1 MNYRVPYCALLTL
14 AVASAPAFA
23 QLTVTLTPNIS
34 SPQMVGTPIV
44 FTAVA
49 SGGSGNYDYQFSANL
64 TSTPTQIKQDFNG
77 LMSQFTW
84 VPSVKEGNYTIGVVA
99 RDLANKSSRAFMT
112 APYTVT
118 PALNAGA
125 QAIHTTAN
133 TLVALFSAPP
143 CPAGQRERVVFL
155 KAHQT
160 AIKFNTNPQPCDNVT
175 SMNYYVAGMYP
186 NTAYNMFW
194 ETLDS
199 LGNKIATGA
208 PMQFLTGAIPT
219 NISLPSPIFV
229 AADSPNQV
237 DPDQAFPII
246 LQGFTPGFGT
256 AYNVAAT
263 DLAGNYLWYAP
274 PVLDLI
280 SRTEVGGKLFAIQ
293 TPTITQSNPQ
303 PYAQQLLEIDLV
315 GNQLL
320 NTNAEI
326 VSEQLAAHGKH
337 PITSFSHEVRRL
349 PGGDILLI
357 GAEERLIAN
366 ANQCGSTNG
375 VPNTCDVLGDEIIVL
390 NSNMQYLWSWDG
402 FDNGTY
408 TDSTG
413 SHQLVDDKA
422 VLGETCAP
430 NGGGCPA
437 FYLAPVANDWTHSN
451 STTLTA
457 DGNIILSIRHLDW
470 VIKVNYGNGSGDAHI
485 MWRMGNNGDFALTTI
500 GTTGTDFTMDLATF
514 PWFSHQH
521 DAQFAFNDE
530 IIDGV
535 QIFAAYDDGNTR
547 IANVDPNGHSRGQ
560 VYAVNEPALQANLN
574 VNTDLQVYS
583 FALGVAQVMANG
595 NYFFDSGIVAPTR
608 SSPSVVQEAETDAL
622 GNLLYILQVC
632 NGTSS
637 SHALAYR
644 AFRMPNLYFETP

>member
-1 MNYRVPYCALLTL
+1 MNCRVPCCALLAL
-14 AVASAPAFA
+14 AAAPAFA

-49 SGGSGNYDYQFSANL
+49 SGGSGNYDYRFTANFTSA
-64 TSTPTQIKQDFNG
+64 PVQIKQDFNA
-77 LMSQFTW
+77 MNQFPW
-84 VPSVKEGNYTIGVVA
+84 VPSLKEGTYSIGVTA
-99 RDLANKSSRAFMT
+99 RDLANKSSTGSMTVAFT
-112 APYTVT
+112 AT

-160 AIKFNTNPQPCDNVT
+160 AVKFNTNPQPCDNIT
-175 SMNYYVAGMYP
+175 SMNYYIAGMYP

-199 LGNKIATGA
+199 LGNKISTGA
-208 PMQFLTGAIPT
+208 PMQFLTGAIPS
-219 NISLPSPIFV
+219 NILLPSPIFT
-229 AADSPNQV
+229 AADSPNQT
-237 DPDQAFPII
+237 DPDQTFPII
-246 LQGFTPGFGT
+246 LQGFTPGFGNN
-256 AYNVAAT
+256 YNVAAT

-274 PVLDLI
+274 PVLSFI
-280 SRTEVGGKLFAIQ
+280 CRTETGGKLFAIQ
-293 TPTITQSNPQ
+293 TPPIVPSNPQ
-303 PYAQQLLEIDLV
+303 PYAQQMLEIDLV

-326 VSEQLAAHGKH
+326 VSEQLAANGKH
-337 PITSFSHEVRRL
+337 PITSFSHEARRL

-413 SHQLVDDKA
+413 THQLVDDKA
-422 VLGETCAP
+422 VLGETCVT
-430 NGGGCPA
+430 NQGGCPA
-437 FYLAPVANDWTHSN
+437 FYLAPVANDWTHTN

-457 DGNIILSIRHLDW
+457 DGNIILSSRHLDW
-470 VIKVNYGNGSGDAHI
+470 TIKFNYGNGAGDGHI
-485 MWRMGNNGDFALTTI
+485 MWRMGPNGDFALTTI
-500 GTTGTDFTMDLATF
+500 GTTGSTMDLATF

-521 DAQFAFNDE
+521 DAEFAFNDQ

-535 QIFAAYDDGNTR
+535 QIFAVYDDGDTR
-547 IANVDPNGHSRGQ
+547 IANDDPKGDSRGQ
-560 VYAVNEPALQANLN
+560 IYAVNEPALQANLN
-574 VNTDLQVYS
+574 VNADLLVYS
-583 FALGVAQVMANG
+583 YALGVAQVLPNG
-595 NYFFDSGIVAPTR
+595 NYFFDSGIIAAGKGD
-608 SSPSVVQEAETDAL
+608 PSYIQESETDPL
-622 GNLLYILQVC
+622 GNLLFVLQVT
-632 NGTSS
+632 NGTGTD
-637 SHALAYR
+637 HALAYR

>member
-1 MNYRVPYCALLTL
+1 MKFRIPYCALLLL
-14 AVASAPAFA
+14 AAASAPAFA
-23 QLTVTLTPNIS
+23 QLSVTLTPNIS

-49 SGGSGNYDYQFSANL
+49 SGGSGNYDYQFTANL
-64 TSTPTQIKQDFNG
+64 TSTPVQIKQDFNG
-77 LMSQFTW
+77 LLSQFAW

-99 RDLANKSSRAFMT
+99 RDLANKSSRAYMT
-112 APYTVT
+112 VPYTIT

-125 QAIHTTAN
+125 QAIHTTSN

-143 CPAGQRERVVFL
+143 CPAGQRERVIFL
-155 KAHQT
+155 MAHQT
-160 AIKFNTNPQPCDNVT
+160 ASKFNTTPQPCDNIT
-175 SMNYYVAGMYP
+175 SMNYYIAGMYP

-194 ETLDS
+194 ETLDKS
-199 LGNKIATGA
+199 GNKVATGT
-208 PMQFLTGAIPT
+208 PMQFMTGAIPS

-229 AADSPNQV
+229 PSDSPNQV
-237 DPDQAFPII
+237 DPDQSFPII

-274 PVLDLI
+274 PLLDLI
-280 SRTEVGGKLFAIQ
+280 SRTETGGKIFAIQ
-293 TPTITQSNPQ
+293 TPAITQSNPQ

-315 GNQLL
+315 GNQIL

-326 VSEQLAAHGKH
+326 VSEQLAANGKH

-349 PGGDILLI
+349 PNGDILLI

-366 ANQCGSTNG
+366 ANQCGTTG
-375 VPNTCDVLGDEIIVL
+375 GIPNTCDVLGDEIIVL
-390 NSNMQYLWSWDG
+390 NSNMQYKWSWDG
-402 FDNGTY
+402 FDNGSY
-408 TDSTG
+408 TTSQGTF
-413 SHQLVDDKA
+413 QLVNDKA
-422 VLGETCAP
+422 VLGETCTP
-430 NGGGCPA
+430 NQGGCPA

-451 STTLTA
+451 ATTLTA
-457 DGNIILSIRHLDW
+457 DGNITLSIRHLDW
-470 VIKVNYGNGSGDAHI
+470 VIKVDYANGSGDGHI
-485 MWRMGNNGDFALTTI
+485 LWRMGPNGDFALTTI

-521 DAQFAFNDE
+521 DAQFAFNDQ

-547 IANVDPNGHSRGQ
+547 IANDDPNGHSRGQ
-560 VYAVNEPALQANLN
+560 IYAVNEPALQANLN

-595 NYFFDSGIVAPTR
+595 NYFFDSGIVAATKGA
-608 SSPSVVQEAETDAL
+608 PSFIQEAETDPL
-622 GNLLYILQVC
+622 GNLLYILQVA
-632 NGTSS
+632 NGTNS